1 MASSPLTPIY
11 AAIVFDVQGTKQTA
25 ILGPAKQSD
34 MSGDWVCNWQNL
46 WKTAD
51 FECEAIIKL
60 SFNGK
65 IKGLMRF
72 ALYPYDGNPSK
83 APEYLEIRNLEAL
96 DGNTRQ
102 VNPVGFWLIWYAIQV
117 GLFICDG
124 DSKGSVITLDAF
136 EDKRLY
142 YRDRVK
148 MDELG
153 QTRLSPSEDGYAYR
167 FTEEGALAFC
177 ERLESSYGFPDRLS
191 SW

>member
-1 MASSPLTPIY
+1 MERSPLAPVY
-11 AAIVFDVQGTKQTA
+11 AATVFDAQEIKQTA
-25 ILGPAKQSD
+25 ILEPAKQLD
-34 MSGDWVCNWQNL
+34 MNGSWICDWHNL

-51 FECEAIIKL
+51 FECEAVIKL
-60 SFNGK
+60 SFKGK
-65 IKGLMRF
+65 TNGLMRF
-72 ALYPYDGNPSK
+72 GLYPYDENPSK

-124 DSKGSVITLDAF
+124 DSKGSVIILDAF
-136 EDKRLY
+136 ADKRLY

-177 ERLESSYGFPDRLS
+177 SRLENRYGFPVRLR
-191 SW
+191 